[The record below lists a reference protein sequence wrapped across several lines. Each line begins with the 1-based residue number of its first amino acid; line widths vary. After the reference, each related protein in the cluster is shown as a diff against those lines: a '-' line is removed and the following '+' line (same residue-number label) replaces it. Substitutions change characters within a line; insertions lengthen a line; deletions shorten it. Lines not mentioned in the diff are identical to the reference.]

1 MRTAGRQTRE
11 ELSPSVAPP
20 RSADEFGLAELQGL
34 LYWLITAPAGVEE
47 AAGCERALQDLGL
60 DAVISGNSRLSA
72 SDRVRTY
79 ANAYFYRLLDIFKEE
94 FSCTYTVVGD
104 VHFHN
109 LITGYLIEYPP
120 SEPSVLYAGRHLA
133 HYLETISGPA
143 AIQLSQWQFVADLAR
158 LERACIEVFH
168 STDAQ
173 TLEPASLQDLT
184 PESWPGL
191 RIRLHPA
198 AQILDIEW
206 QIDELM
212 TAIREER
219 QWEPPRRGATTI
231 VVWRKQWQVH
241 HRPLEPGER
250 AALRAAAGGADF
262 ASICAILAS
271 ELEASTQA
279 TELPSIIN
287 RMLAGWL
294 RDAILT
300 SCANPGDVSTDR

>member
-1 MRTAGRQTRE
+1 MPTARRQTRE
-11 ELSPSVAPP
+11 ELNPPVVTP
-20 RSADEFGLAELQGL
+20 RSADEFGLAELQAL
-34 LYWLITAPAGVEE
+34 LYRLITAVAGVEE
-47 AAGCERALQDLGL
+47 AAGRERALHDLEL
-60 DAVISGNSRLSA
+60 DAVISGNKRLPA
-72 SDRVRTY
+72 RDRLRTY

-133 HYLETISGPA
+133 RYLQTICGPA
-143 AIQLSQWQFVADLAR
+143 AVPLSQWPFVADLAR

-168 STDAQ
+168 GTDAQ

-184 PESWPGL
+184 PESWAGFK
-191 RIRLHPA
+191 IRLHPA

-206 QIDELM
+206 QIDGLI
-212 TAIREER
+212 TAIKEER
-219 QWEPPRRGATTI
+219 EWNPPRRSATTI
-231 VVWRKQWQVH
+231 LVWRNQWQVH

-250 AALRAAAGGADF
+250 AALKTAAGSADF
-262 ASICAILAS
+262 ASVCAILAS
-271 ELEASTQA
+271 ELEATTKA

-287 RMLAGWL
+287 RMLTGWL
-294 RDAILT
+294 RDGLLT
-300 SCANPGDVSTDR
+300 T